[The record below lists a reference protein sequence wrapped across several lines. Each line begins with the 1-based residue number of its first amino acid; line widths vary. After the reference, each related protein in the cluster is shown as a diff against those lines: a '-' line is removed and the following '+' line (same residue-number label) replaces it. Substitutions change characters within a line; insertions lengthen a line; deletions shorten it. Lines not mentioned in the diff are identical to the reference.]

1 VKVKEEEDLD
11 AQCVVCCF
19 FVKIISSDQPVFEQ
33 QWYET
38 WIPEDAA
45 LQSTALALVA
55 TAKNPILYSI
65 EAGNDFDEFGMD
77 YQTGMMNGTIFFT
90 FYSYHSPNETYN
102 CFKSEVVQMGAQWEL
117 ENSEMEGRR
126 VSMLPTIVI
135 IIIIITFFS
144 RTEKAK
150 ERDMDGN

>member
-11 AQCVVCCF
+11 AQCGVCCF
-19 FVKIISSDQPVFEQ
+19 VPWKYPGVPTCTTETRVFVKIISSDQPVFEQ

-77 YQTGMMNGTIFFT
+77 YQTG
-90 FYSYHSPNETYN
+90 NEWNY
-102 CFKSEVVQMGAQWEL
+102 CLHILF
-117 ENSEMEGRR
+117 
-126 VSMLPTIVI
+126 LP
-135 IIIIITFFS
+135 FPQRNLQLF
-144 RTEKAK
+144 
-150 ERDMDGN
+150 